1 MRHEGCESHFG
12 TGRRKL
18 YGLPPYYYYQRHA
31 LRFHAHVRVT
41 LYVIFSVGVP
51 SIARS
56 VTSDA
61 ERAHVLWNAA
71 YVASSRILRHKGPKY
86 GVHLDSD
93 GWASISRGG
102 RKRCATVV
110 SCCREIETHMSGGAS
125 PMKPL
130 FDTYKQGRTGRERER
145 ERERDMDRT
154 LGTAYTPG

>member
-1 MRHEGCESHFG
+1 MCHERCESHFG
-12 TGRRKL
+12 TNYRKL

-86 GVHLDSD
+86 GVRLDVPTDAQSATLRLSSMLGIACSVAFQFVLD
-93 GWASISRGG
+93 VYRQSLRSFVATIVNDRRTNPSR
-102 RKRCATVV
+102 C
-110 SCCREIETHMSGGAS
+110 
-125 PMKPL
+125 
-130 FDTYKQGRTGRERER
+130 
-145 ERERDMDRT
+145 
-154 LGTAYTPG
+154 

>member
-12 TGRRKL
+12 TSYRKL

-71 YVASSRILRHKGPKY
+71 YVAGSRILRHEGPKY
-86 GVHLDSD
+86 GVRLDVPTDAQSATLRLSSMLGIACRVAFCDASNLFSTCIVSLSVHL
-93 GWASISRGG
+93 SRPLSMIVGPFLVVAD
-102 RKRCATVV
+102 RCSVHCRTFIG
-110 SCCREIETHMSGGAS
+110 SC
-125 PMKPL
+125 
-130 FDTYKQGRTGRERER
+130 
-145 ERERDMDRT
+145 
-154 LGTAYTPG
+154 